1 VSIHWLAPYR
11 DTILGGPIKG
21 PSTPHA
27 GRVCVEPFEFTS
39 NGEGEETL
47 SRRGKRLKA
56 SFYEVIN
63 LGLKA
68 AKGG

>member
-1 VSIHWLAPYR
+1 
-11 DTILGGPIKG
+11 
-21 PSTPHA
+21 
-27 GRVCVEPFEFTS
+27 VEPFEFTS